1 MKLKRDWIICWKN
14 NNKSEVMCVC
24 VYVCI
29 SATSMLRSDGGVA
42 RVVAHINGDR
52 FDYTDWKW
60 LNF

>member
-1 MKLKRDWIICWKN
+1 MTGLFAEKTTTRVKL
-14 NNKSEVMCVC
+14 CVC

-52 FDYTDWKW
+52 FDYTDWK
-60 LNF
+60 